1 MSDYRAMV
9 LESERAEK
17 SQGRKR
23 YVRRVPTYGIHIAR
37 CTNFSAQAH
46 RALGK
51 QQATVEN
58 HFHAK
63 SLTAS
68 KMDLSAASAAGAG
81 AVPSADAGPAA
92 MSVAIDA
99 ALSNLKPLRD
109 LAQNWDINI
118 ASW

>member
-1 MSDYRAMV
+1 MA
-9 LESERAEK
+9 
-17 SQGRKR
+17 
-23 YVRRVPTYGIHIAR
+23 
-37 CTNFSAQAH
+37 
-46 RALGK
+46 
-51 QQATVEN
+51 
-58 HFHAK
+58 
-63 SLTAS
+63 
-68 KMDLSAASAAGAG
+68 DLSAATAAGAG

>member
-23 YVRRVPTYGIHIAR
+23 YVRRVPTYGIIYRDAL
-37 CTNFSAQAH
+37 NFSAGT
-46 RALGK
+46 RK
-51 QQATVEN
+51 QQAN
-58 HFHAK
+58 GQKSFSK
-63 SLTAS
+63 SLHGKMADLAATAS
-68 KMDLSAASAAGAG
+68 AAG